1 MMIKSNI
8 MQIRIQCY
16 SILIDSLYMLHMF
29 ILYKYIDKLYIYI
42 YMDLWNSL
50 INCHFRFKSEM
61 MFR

>member
-1 MMIKSNI
+1 

-42 YMDLWNSL
+42 YGLMEFFNKLSFQ
-50 INCHFRFKSEM
+50 I
-61 MFR
+61 